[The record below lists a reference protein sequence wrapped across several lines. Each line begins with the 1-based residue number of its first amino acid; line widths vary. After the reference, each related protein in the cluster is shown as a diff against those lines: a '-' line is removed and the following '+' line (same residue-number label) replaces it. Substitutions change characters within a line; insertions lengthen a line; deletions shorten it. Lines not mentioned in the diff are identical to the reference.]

1 MTLRSPLLACLLC
14 LLPLAAVAQGGTEK
28 SGQRMRV
35 VARAPHGGY
44 RLCQPVRGRGFRI
57 EGSGRNEGVLLGYS
71 PHGDLA
77 RALAHPLFRLFLEA
91 YDDAGESVA
100 ACRVVPASV
109 RPSVEPLLTDSWN
122 QPEPYNICAP
132 VIGGRHC
139 QVGCVALAMAQ
150 VMRYWH
156 WPACGT
162 GAHTYVD
169 SLGCK
174 QTLTAD
180 FAHEYRWDLMRDSY
194 EGEIDSTDACLLE
207 AGRLMRDCGVAVD
220 MRYGLE
226 ASAARSVNQAIA
238 LSTWFGYDAGMQ
250 LYYRDFFSRT
260 EWEGMLMEQL
270 SAGRPVLFAAQS
282 ASLSHA
288 LVCDGY
294 DEDGLFHMNMGLGG
308 DADGY
313 YYLPH
318 FTPKQPEWYDPES
331 AERGLNLLQSMTI
344 GVRPAGDST
353 MTCHSFGL
361 ASIEPIVATAT
372 RQGGVSVATSHLANV
387 GWNAAA
393 PGSVGLVLLRG
404 DEVVAPLAAYPHA
417 FSLEALTDSTYT
429 DTLSFQVSQSLA
441 EGLYQVRPA
450 VREAHGGWTL
460 ARASMGTPQH
470 VLLRVTQDSLA
481 LLTDSSR
488 QARLALQAWE
498 FPDSVRRNQC
508 PPFSFTLRNDGPS
521 EYCGRL
527 SIMLHALSAPGRY
540 HALQYQGLWLSP
552 GEEVT
557 YTFRRTP
564 VPQVEGDYE
573 LCLAYDCNLFT
584 DSLVWLSPNP
594 LQMVRVLPA
603 VPSSVDRAAAGGFPV
618 THRYGLDG
626 IPQKAGQRGVSV
638 ERRDGRYRKII
649 TK

>member
-1 MTLRSPLLACLLC
+1 MTLRSSWLALLLC
-14 LLPLAAVAQGGTEK
+14 LLPLAAVAQNGMEK
-28 SGQRMRV
+28 YGQRMRT

-44 RLCQPVRGRGFRI
+44 RLCQPMRGRGFRI

-71 PHGDLA
+71 PQGDLG
-77 RALAHPLFRLFLEA
+77 RALEHPLFRLLLEA
-91 YDDAGESVA
+91 YDDAGADVT

-132 VIGGRHC
+132 MIGGRHC

-156 WPACGT
+156 WPSHGT
-162 GAHTYVD
+162 GTHTYVD
-169 SLGCK
+169 SLGCG
-174 QTLTAD
+174 QALTAD

-194 EGEIDSTDACLLE
+194 EGEVDSTNACLLE
-207 AGRLMRDCGVAVD
+207 AGRLLRDCGVAVD

-226 ASAARSVNQAIA
+226 ASAARSVKQAIA
-238 LSTWFGYDAGMQ
+238 LHTWFGYDAGMQ
-250 LYYRDFFSRT
+250 LYYRDFFSRA

-270 SAGRPVLFAAQS
+270 SVGRPVLFAAQS
-282 ASLSHA
+282 AALSHA

-331 AERGLNLLQSMTI
+331 AERGLNLLQSMTV

-353 MTCHSFGL
+353 VRCHSLGL
-361 ASIEPIVATAT
+361 ASIEPVVATAT
-372 RQGGVSVATSHLANV
+372 RQGWASVATSHLANV

-393 PGSVGLVLLRG
+393 PGSVSLVLLRG
-404 DEVVAPLAAYPHA
+404 DEVVAPLVAYPHA

-429 DTLSFQVSQSLA
+429 DTLSFQVSQSLP

-460 ARASMGTPQH
+460 ARASMGTPPH
-470 VLLRVTQDSLA
+470 VLLRVTQDSL
-481 LLTDSSR
+481 LLHADSSR
-488 QARLALQAWE
+488 QARLSLLAWE
-498 FPDSVRRNQC
+498 FPDSVRRNQR

-527 SIMLHALSAPGRY
+527 SILLHEQSGSGRY
-540 HALQYQGLWLSP
+540 RALQYQGVWLSP

-557 YTFRRTP
+557 YTYRWTP

-573 LCLAYDCNLFT
+573 LCLAYDRDLFT
-584 DSLVWLSPNP
+584 DSLVWLSPQP
-594 LQMVRVLPA
+594 LQAVHVLPA
-603 VPSSVDRAAAGGFPV
+603 VPSQVDGRQAADPSV

-626 IPQKAGQRGVSV
+626 LPQATRQRGVSV
-638 ERRDGRYRKII
+638 ERRNGRYRKIMI
-649 TK
+649 R